1 VRTEHQATPRS
12 APRFLDVN
20 GRSLFLWH
28 HAPPPAVRRGAG
40 IVLCPALEFEHASA
54 YRTWRILAERLAAI
68 GFDVLRIDYDGTGN
82 SAGGPEDPNR
92 AAAWLRSIACA
103 IAECRQLAGS
113 DRVSLVGLRAGALLA
128 LQAAAAEPGIERLVL
143 WSPPTSGRAYVREL
157 RAHAGLSRQ
166 DHADDD
172 TGDAR
177 INAAGHLVAVDTIK
191 SLERWRLDALTT
203 CPARD
208 VLIVE
213 RDDRPTDPTVGTY
226 LAKLGSRVDAIR
238 PPGTANMLVV
248 PHLAQVPEEVL
259 CEVIGWFRDWRPSA
273 SAIDATELK
282 QDSTAVAVADAYQ
295 ERAVRFGFGNRLFG
309 VVTSPRTDSPNS
321 SSIVLF
327 NTGVEHHVG
336 PHRSH
341 VSLARAC
348 ASRGHPVLRFDLAG
362 IGDSAPRDGEID
374 HNAYPPHML
383 SDAREAIAFI
393 RAENPGRPLIAIGLC
408 SGGWLA
414 FRAAREGLA
423 VDAIVS
429 VNPPLYLREGATAA
443 QWRVEQ
449 RELERYRQSIRRPSK
464 WAKVLRGGAAYS
476 AFARTA
482 ISAVSRRA
490 ARLTSTFG
498 EARPAGLA
506 KDLCLIAERKIRT
519 LFIFSRGDD
528 GLGYFQRQAQPA
540 LRQANVREFIEQSVV
555 DGAGHS
561 FRPLVAQQ
569 RLTQLIV
576 DFVNQN
582 SGVAHEQQAGAHERN
597 DFRDA
602 VWASSTS
609 SRSFSRK

>member
-1 VRTEHQATPRS
+1 MRTEHHATPRA
-12 APRFLDVN
+12 APKFLDVN
-20 GRSLFLWH
+20 GRPLFAWH
-28 HAPPPAVRRGAG
+28 HAPAPAVRRGAS

-82 SAGGPEDPNR
+82 SAGGPEDPDR

-103 IAECRQLAGS
+103 IAECRHLAGS
-113 DRVSLVGLRAGALLA
+113 DRVSLLGLRGGALLA
-128 LQAAAAEPGIERLVL
+128 LQAAAAGRGIERLVL
-143 WSPPTSGRAYVREL
+143 WSPLTSGRAYVREL

-172 TGDAR
+172 PDDQAR

-191 SLERWRLDALTT
+191 SLERWSLDALTT
-203 CPARD
+203 CPARS

-213 RDDRPTDPTVGTY
+213 RDDRPADPTLARF

-238 PPGTANMLVV
+238 PAGTANMLVV

-259 CEVIGWFRDWRPSA
+259 AEIVGWFRDWRPSTA
-273 SAIDATELK
+273 AIDAIDL
-282 QDSTAVAVADAYQ
+282 QPDSTTVAITADYQ
-295 ERAVRFGFGNRLFG
+295 ERAVRFGSGGRLFG
-309 VVTSPRTDSPNS
+309 IVTSPRTDSPGT
-321 SSIVLF
+321 SIVLF

-341 VSLARAC
+341 VPLARAC
-348 ASRGHPVLRFDLAG
+348 ACQGHTVLRFDLGG
-362 IGDSAPRDGEID
+362 IGDSTPREGEVE
-374 HNAYPPHML
+374 HNAYPAHML
-383 SDAREAIAFI
+383 NDAREAIAFI

-429 VNPPLYLREGATAA
+429 VNPPLYLREGAAAA
-443 QWRVEQ
+443 QWQVEQ
-449 RELERYRQSIRRPSK
+449 RELDRYRQSIRRPSK
-464 WAKVLRGGAAYS
+464 WAKALRGGAAYS

-482 ISAVSRRA
+482 ISAVTRRA
-490 ARLTSTFG
+490 VRLTSAFG
-498 EARPAGLA
+498 EALPAGLPN
-506 KDLCLIAERKIRT
+506 DLCTIAERKIRT

-528 GLGYFQRQAQPA
+528 GLAYFQLHSQPA
-540 LRQANVREFIEQSVV
+540 YRQANVREFIEHVVV

-569 RLTQLIV
+569 WLTTLIV
-576 DFVNQN
+576 DFVGQN
-582 SGVAHEQQAGAHERN
+582 SPVADEKEAACHNAALH
-597 DFRDA
+597 
-602 VWASSTS
+602 V
-609 SRSFSRK
+609 